1 MFRDHFHLCLQSVIY
16 YLKLMLISKDL
27 ISKFYA
33 SFEFHLN
40 WFIIMNVKIL
50 INYVIKYFK
59 ELFSLNLFPLKYI
72 YLVYLNNLINN

>member
-50 INYVIKYFK
+50 INYVIIKCVYFEK
-59 ELFSLNLFPLKYI
+59 RKKFPF
-72 YLVYLNNLINN
+72 

>member
-1 MFRDHFHLCLQSVIY
+1 MFKDHFHLCPQSVIY

-59 ELFSLNLFPLKYI
+59 EHFLLILFPFKNLFLF
-72 YLVYLNNLINN
+72 NNLIN